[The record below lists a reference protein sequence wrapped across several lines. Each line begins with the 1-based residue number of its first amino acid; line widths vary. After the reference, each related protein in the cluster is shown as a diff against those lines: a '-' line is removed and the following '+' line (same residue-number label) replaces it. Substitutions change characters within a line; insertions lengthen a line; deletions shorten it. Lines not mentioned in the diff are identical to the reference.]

1 MPEKGPLRLFRVRGL
16 KNRWML
22 SSMAAMLLLTL
33 IALIAYTAAIGSYY
47 YSSVRTGLETK
58 AGSSSAFFSNYVT
71 RTYAEYYQSAYRYT
85 SLFDERDK
93 LDLQFINTSGRIEVS
108 TYGLTAGTM
117 PGTEDISAALEAKA
131 IRSFLGRDP
140 ATGERIVAVSSPLVY
155 GDGRVMGVIRYVS
168 SLKLVD
174 RMVVRNVLIA
184 VAIAFGLLLAV
195 FLTNLIFIRNI
206 VTPIGEVTAMTR
218 RIADGGY
225 GSQIQNNYRDE
236 MGEMVSAINDL
247 SIQISHSEKVKTEFI
262 SSVSHELRT
271 PLTAITGWTET
282 LSYDESLDE
291 DTRKKGLGI
300 VLEEARR
307 LTNMVEELLVFT
319 RIEDGRFTVRIE
331 KLDIEAELEEVCFT
345 CRELIKQ
352 EGIKLEY
359 TPPEEPMPLIPGD
372 PERLKQ
378 VIMNVLDNAAK
389 HGGSGKRIV
398 VDLDME
404 EDYQA
409 SGKDFVC
416 IRVRDFGPGIPPD
429 ELGSVKLK
437 FYRGS
442 SKARG
447 SGIGLAVCDEIVRLH
462 NGILDIDNAPGGG
475 CVVSVLL
482 PTGPLPQ

>member
-1 MPEKGPLRLFRVRGL
+1 
-16 KNRWML
+16 ML
-22 SSMAAMLLLTL
+22 SSMAVMLLLTL
-33 IALIAYTAAIGSYY
+33 FALITYTAVVGSYY

-58 AGSSSAFFSNYVT
+58 ASSSSAFFSNYVT

-85 SLFDERDK
+85 ALFDERDK
-93 LDLQFINTSGRIEVS
+93 LDLQFINPSGRIEVS

-117 PGTEDISAALEAKA
+117 PGTEDISAALETKEM
-131 IRSFLGRDP
+131 RSFLGRDP

-155 GDGRVMGVIRYVS
+155 GDGRIMGIIRYVS

-174 RMVVRNVLIA
+174 RLVVRNALIA
-184 VAIAFGLLLAV
+184 VAITAGLLLAV
-195 FLTNLIFIRNI
+195 FLTNMVFIRNI

-225 GSQIQNNYRDE
+225 GSQIENNYRDE

-271 PLTAITGWTET
+271 PLTAITGWSET
-282 LSYDESLDE
+282 LSYDPDIQGDSRKGIEII
-291 DTRKKGLGI
+291 TR
-300 VLEEARR
+300 EAGR
-307 LTNMVEELLVFT
+307 LTKMVEELLEFT
-319 RIEDGRFTVRIE
+319 RIQDGRFTLHV
-331 KLDIEAELEEVCFT
+331 ACFT

-359 TPPEEPMPLIPGD
+359 TPPEEPMPIIPGD

-378 VIMNVLDNAAK
+378 VILNILDNAAK

-398 VDLDME
+398 VDLDLE

-409 SGKDFVC
+409 SGKDFVR

>member
-1 MPEKGPLRLFRVRGL
+1 MPERERDRGFRVRGL

-22 SSMAAMLLLTL
+22 SSMAVMLLLTL
-33 IALIAYTAAIGSYY
+33 LALTAYAAAIGSYY

-58 AGSSSAFFSNYVT
+58 ASSSASFFSNYVT

-85 SLFDERDK
+85 ALFDERDK
-93 LDLQFINTSGRIEVS
+93 LDLQFISASGRIEVS
-108 TYGLTAGTM
+108 TYGLAAGTM
-117 PGTEDISAALEAKA
+117 PGTEDISAALESGEP
-131 IRSFLGRDP
+131 RSFMGRDP
-140 ATGERIVAVSSPLVY
+140 ATGERIVAVSSTLVY
-155 GDGRVMGVIRYVS
+155 GDGRIMGLIRYVS

-174 RMVVRNVLIA
+174 RLVVRNVLIA
-184 VAIAFGLLLAV
+184 VAIAAGLLLAV
-195 FLTNLIFIRNI
+195 FLTNLVFIRNI

-225 GSQIQNNYRDE
+225 GSQIQNKYRDE

-247 SIQISHSEKVKTEFI
+247 SIQISQSEKVKTEFI

-291 DTRKKGLGI
+291 DTRKKGLAI

-319 RIEDGRFTVRIE
+319 RIEDGRFTVRID
-331 KLDIEAELEEVCFT
+331 KLDIEAELEEACFT

-359 TPPEEPMPLIPGD
+359 TPPEEPMPIIPGD

-378 VIMNVLDNAAK
+378 VILNILDNAAK
-389 HGGSGKRIV
+389 HGGSGKRIT
-398 VDLDME
+398 VDLSLE

-409 SGKDFVC
+409 SGRDFVC
-416 IRVRDFGPGIPPD
+416 IRVRDYGPGIPPD

-475 CVVSVLL
+475 CVVSVFL

>member
-1 MPEKGPLRLFRVRGL
+1 MGL
-16 KNRWML
+16 KRRWVMTVFL
-22 SSMAAMLLLTL
+22 P
-33 IALIAYTAAIGSYY
+33 TA
-47 YSSVRTGLETK
+47 VC
-58 AGSSSAFFSNYVT
+58 
-71 RTYAEYYQSAYRYT
+71 
-85 SLFDERDK
+85 
-93 LDLQFINTSGRIEVS
+93 
-108 TYGLTAGTM
+108 
-117 PGTEDISAALEAKA
+117 
-131 IRSFLGRDP
+131 
-140 ATGERIVAVSSPLVY
+140 
-155 GDGRVMGVIRYVS
+155 
-168 SLKLVD
+168 
-174 RMVVRNVLIA
+174 IA
-184 VAIAFGLLLAV
+184 VASAGFALYALMTLSAGRVYSAAFALCAGGALILAVWLLGSAYLRRLTDTLADLTAFARRISDGSFGLKTDAVGEDELGLLA
-195 FLTNLIFIRNI
+195 
-206 VTPIGEVTAMTR
+206 GE
-218 RIADGGY
+218 
-225 GSQIQNNYRDE
+225 
-236 MGEMVSAINDL
+236 INAL
-247 SIQISHSEKVKTEFI
+247 SEEAARSGALQTEFI

-291 DTRKKGLGI
+291 ETRKKGLAI

-331 KLDIEAELEEVCFT
+331 KLDIEAELEEACFT

-359 TPPEEPMPLIPGD
+359 TPPEEPMPIIPGD

-378 VIMNVLDNAAK
+378 VILNILDNAAK

-398 VDLDME
+398 VDLDLE

-409 SGKDFVC
+409 SGKDFVR

-447 SGIGLAVCDEIVRLH
+447 SGIGLAVCEEIVTMH
-462 NGILDIDNAPGGG
+462 GGVLDIENAGDGAGG
-475 CVVSVLL
+475 CLVTVHL
-482 PTGPLPQ
+482 PI